1 MLYLVGLLA
10 IVSVAEAVALIKLY
24 RDKRFLNFKYEIL
37 LKSFE
42 DFIKNKN
49 TKK

>member
-1 MLYLVGLLA
+1 MIYLVGLLA
-10 IVSVAEAVALIKLY
+10 IVSVVEAIALIKLY
-24 RDKRFLNFKYEIL
+24 RDRRFLKFKYDIL

-49 TKK
+49 TK